1 MIAHMNIVTDVILP
15 LALAF
20 IMFVLGLGLTGGDFL
35 KVIKQPRD
43 FFVGAFSQI
52 ILLPIIAFIL
62 VKIWPIAPEL
72 AIGVM
77 IIAAAPG
84 GVTSNLLTSFA
95 KGDVALSISLTA
107 IISLLCVITIPFIVL
122 TSVGLLNDSN
132 ITQDISLFSM
142 SRDMF
147 LIVTMPVILGM
158 LIRRFASGVTLK
170 FEPIAKKISIVLF
183 VLVLLGAIAA
193 ERENVISYFAQA
205 GLITFVLNVV
215 MMIVAYC
222 VAKLLASGMKQKKC
236 ITIECGLQNGTLA
249 IFVATSIFGGGM
261 YVIPAATYSLIMFA
275 TSLILYISLEKL
287 FNKDRQTNLIFIK
300 IIIKVP

>member
-1 MIAHMNIVTDVILP
+1 MNIVTDVILP

-20 IMFVLGLGLTGGDFL
+20 IMFVLGLGLTGADFL
-35 KVIKQPRD
+35 RVIKQPRD
-43 FFVGAFSQI
+43 FFVGAFAQI

-62 VKIWPIAPEL
+62 VKTWSVSPEL

-122 TSVGLLNDSN
+122 TSVELLGGSN
-132 ITQDISLFSM
+132 IIQDISLLSM

-158 LIRRFASGVTLK
+158 LLRKLSSGVTLK
-170 FEPIAKKISIVLF
+170 LEPIAKKISIVLF

-205 GLITFVLNVV
+205 GLITLVLNII
-215 MMIVAYC
+215 MMVVAYY
-222 VAKLLASGMKQKKC
+222 VAQFLASGTAQKKC

-249 IFVATSIFGGGM
+249 IFVASSIFGGGI

-275 TSLILYISLEKL
+275 TSLI
-287 FNKDRQTNLIFIK
+287 FIYLVRK
-300 IIIKVP
+300 IV

>member
-1 MIAHMNIVTDVILP
+1 MGIVVDVFLP

-20 IMFVLGLGLTGGDFL
+20 IMFALGLGLTGKDF
-35 KVIKQPRD
+35 VRVAKQPRD
-43 FFVGAFSQI
+43 FFVGAISQV

-122 TSVGLLNDSN
+122 TSVGLLADSG
-132 ITQDISLFSM
+132 ITQDISLIGM
-142 SRDMF
+142 ARDMF
-147 LIVTMPVILGM
+147 LIVTVPVILGM
-158 LIRRFASGVTLK
+158 LFRRFASGIAST
-170 FEPIAKKISIVLF
+170 FEPIAKKISTVLF

-193 ERENVISYFAQA
+193 ERENVVSYFAQA
-205 GLITFVLNVV
+205 GLITLVLNVV
-215 MMIVAYC
+215 MMVVAYFI
-222 VAKLLASGMKQKKC
+222 AQSLASGTEQKKC

-261 YVIPAATYSLIMFA
+261 YVIPAATYSLIMFG
-275 TSLILYISLEKL
+275 TSLIFVY
-287 FNKDRQTNLIFIK
+287 LIR
-300 IIIKVP
+300 KVI

>member
-1 MIAHMNIVTDVILP
+1 MNIVTDVILP

-20 IMFVLGLGLTGGDFL
+20 IMFVLGLGLTGADFL
-35 KVIKQPRD
+35 RVIKQPRD

-52 ILLPIIAFIL
+52 ILLPIIAFVL
-62 VKIWPIAPEL
+62 VKVWSIAPEL

-107 IISLLCVITIPFIVL
+107 IISLLCVVTIPFIVL
-122 TSVGLLNDSN
+122 TSVELLGGSN
-132 ITQDISLFSM
+132 ITQDISLLGM

-147 LIVTMPVILGM
+147 LIVTVPVILGM
-158 LIRRFASGVTLK
+158 LLRQFSSGVALK
-170 FEPIAKKISIVLF
+170 LEPIAKKASIILF

-205 GLITFVLNVV
+205 GLITLILNVV
-215 MMIVAYC
+215 MMIVAYY
-222 VAKLLASGMKQKKC
+222 VAQFLASGTRQKKC

-275 TSLILYISLEKL
+275 TSLIFVYLVRK
-287 FNKDRQTNLIFIK
+287 TA
-300 IIIKVP
+300 

>member
-1 MIAHMNIVTDVILP
+1 MNIVTDVILP

-20 IMFVLGLGLTGGDFL
+20 IMFVLGLGLTGADFL
-35 KVIKQPRD
+35 RVIKQPRD
-43 FFVGAFSQI
+43 FFVGSFSQI
-52 ILLPIIAFIL
+52 ILLPIIAFLLI
-62 VKIWPIAPEL
+62 KIWPIAPEL

-107 IISLLCVITIPFIVL
+107 IISLMCVFTIPLIVL
-122 TSVGLLNDSN
+122 TSVDLLGISSVDPN
-132 ITQDISLFSM
+132 ISLASM

-147 LIVTMPVILGM
+147 LIVTVPVILGM
-158 LIRRFASGVTLK
+158 IFRKISYGIASKL
-170 FEPIAKKISIVLF
+170 EPIAKKISIILF
-183 VLVLLGAIAA
+183 ILVLLGAIAA
-193 ERENVISYFAQA
+193 ERENVVFYFAQA
-205 GLITFVLNVV
+205 GLITLVLNVV
-215 MMIVAYC
+215 MMIVAYY
-222 VAKLLASGMKQKKC
+222 VAQLLASGTKQKKC

-275 TSLILYISLEKL
+275 TSLIFVYLVK
-287 FNKDRQTNLIFIK
+287 
-300 IIIKVP
+300 KVS

>member
-1 MIAHMNIVTDVILP
+1 MNIVTDVILP

-20 IMFVLGLGLTGGDFL
+20 IMFVLGLGLTGADFL
-35 KVIKQPRD
+35 RVIKQPRD

-62 VKIWPIAPEL
+62 VKIWPIAPAL
-72 AIGVM
+72 AIGVI

-107 IISLLCVITIPFIVL
+107 IISLLSVITIPFIVL
-122 TSVGLLNDSN
+122 TSIGLLGGSN

-147 LIVTMPVILGM
+147 LIVTVPVILGM
-158 LIRRFASGVTLK
+158 LLRKFSSSVALK
-170 FEPIAKKISIVLF
+170 LEPISKKVSIILF

-205 GLITFVLNVV
+205 GLITLILNVV
-215 MMIVAYC
+215 MMIVAYY
-222 VAKLLASGMKQKKC
+222 VAQFLASGTKQKKC

-275 TSLILYISLEKL
+275 TSLIFVYLVRK
-287 FNKDRQTNLIFIK
+287 T
-300 IIIKVP
+300 V

>member
-1 MIAHMNIVTDVILP
+1 MNIVTDVILP

-20 IMFVLGLGLTGGDFL
+20 IMFALGLGLTGSDFL
-35 KVIKQPRD
+35 RVTKQPRD

-107 IISLLCVITIPFIVL
+107 IISLLCVITIPFVVL
-122 TSVGLLNDSN
+122 TSAGLLSDSN
-132 ITQDISLFSM
+132 ITQDISLFSI

-147 LIVTMPVILGM
+147 LIVTVPVLLGM
-158 LIRRFASGVTLK
+158 LLRRFISEIALK
-170 FEPIAKKISIVLF
+170 FEPIAKKVSIVLF
-183 VLVLLGAIAA
+183 VLVLVGAIAA

-205 GLITFVLNVV
+205 GLITLLLNVV
-215 MMIVAYC
+215 MMIVAYY
-222 VAKLLASGMKQKKC
+222 VAKLIASGTEQKKS

-249 IFVATSIFGGGM
+249 IFVANSIFDGGM
-261 YVIPAATYSLIMFA
+261 YVIPAATYSLIMFV
-275 TSLILYISLEKL
+275 TSLIFVYLVRK
-287 FNKDRQTNLIFIK
+287 T
-300 IIIKVP
+300 V

>member
-1 MIAHMNIVTDVILP
+1 MNIVTDVILP

-20 IMFVLGLGLTGGDFL
+20 IMFVLGLGLTGADFL
-35 KVIKQPRD
+35 RVIKQPRD

-147 LIVTMPVILGM
+147 LIVTVPVILGM
-158 LIRRFASGVTLK
+158 LLRRFASGAALK
-170 FEPIAKKISIVLF
+170 FEPIAKKYL
-183 VLVLLGAIAA
+183 
-193 ERENVISYFAQA
+193 SYFLYLFYWVQ
-205 GLITFVLNVV
+205 LQ
-215 MMIVAYC
+215 
-222 VAKLLASGMKQKKC
+222 QKEKM
-236 ITIECGLQNGTLA
+236 L
-249 IFVATSIFGGGM
+249 F
-261 YVIPAATYSLIMFA
+261 
-275 TSLILYISLEKL
+275 LILHK
-287 FNKDRQTNLIFIK
+287 QA
-300 IIIKVP
+300 

>member
-20 IMFVLGLGLTGGDFL
+20 IMFVLGLGLTGSDFL
-35 KVIKQPRD
+35 RVVKQPRD
-43 FFVGAFSQI
+43 FFVGTFSQI

-84 GVTSNLLTSFA
+84 GVTSNLLTSLA

-122 TSVGLLNDSN
+122 TSVGLLNDSS

-147 LIVTMPVILGM
+147 LIVTVPVILGM
-158 LIRRFASGVTLK
+158 LIRRFASGTAIK
-170 FEPIAKKISIVLF
+170 FEPIAKKVSIVLF

-275 TSLILYISLEKL
+275 TSLIFVYLVRK
-287 FNKDRQTNLIFIK
+287 T
-300 IIIKVP
+300 V

>member
-1 MIAHMNIVTDVILP
+1 MNIVTDVILP

-20 IMFVLGLGLTGGDFL
+20 IMFVLGLGLTSADFL
-35 KVIKQPRD
+35 RVAKQPRD
-43 FFVGAFSQI
+43 FFVGSFSQLLI
-52 ILLPIIAFIL
+52 LPIIAFIL

-84 GVTSNLLTSFA
+84 GVTSNLLTSFS

-107 IISLLCVITIPFIVL
+107 IISLLCVFTIPFIVL
-122 TSVGLLNDSN
+122 TSVELLGVSEVDSN
-132 ITQDISLFSM
+132 ISLASM

-147 LIVTMPVILGM
+147 LIVTVPVILGM
-158 LIRRFASGVTLK
+158 LLRKISYKIATN
-170 FEPIAKKISIVLF
+170 FEPIAKKISIILF

-205 GLITFVLNVV
+205 GLITLTLNVV
-215 MMIVAYC
+215 MMLVAYYI
-222 VAKLLASGMKQKKC
+222 AQLLASGTKQKKC

-249 IFVATSIFGGGM
+249 IFVATSVFGGGI
-261 YVIPAATYSLIMFA
+261 YVIPAATYSLIMFG
-275 TSLILYISLEKL
+275 TSLI
-287 FNKDRQTNLIFIK
+287 FIYLVK
-300 IIIKVP
+300 KVD

>member
-1 MIAHMNIVTDVILP
+1 MGIVIDVFLP

-20 IMFVLGLGLTGGDFL
+20 IMFALGLGLTGNDFL
-35 KVIKQPRD
+35 RVAKQPRD

-52 ILLPIIAFIL
+52 ILLPVIAFIL
-62 VKIWPIAPEL
+62 VKIWPIPPEL

-107 IISLLCVITIPFIVL
+107 IISLLSVITIPFIVL
-122 TSVGLLNDSN
+122 TAVGLLADSS
-132 ITQDISLFSM
+132 ITQDISLIGM
-142 SRDMF
+142 ARDMF
-147 LIVTMPVILGM
+147 LIVTVPVILG
-158 LIRRFASGVTLK
+158 LLFRRFASGIAST
-170 FEPIAKKISIVLF
+170 FEPIAKKISTVLF

-193 ERENVISYFAQA
+193 ERENVVSYFAQA
-205 GLITFVLNVV
+205 GLITLVLNVV
-215 MMIVAYC
+215 MMVVAYL
-222 VAKLLASGMKQKKC
+222 VAQSLASGTKQKKC

-275 TSLILYISLEKL
+275 TSLIFVFLVRKTI
-287 FNKDRQTNLIFIK
+287 
-300 IIIKVP
+300 

>member
-1 MIAHMNIVTDVILP
+1 MGIVTDVFLP

-20 IMFVLGLGLTGGDFL
+20 IMFSLGLGLAGNDFL
-35 KVIKQPRD
+35 RVVRQSRD

-84 GVTSNLLTSFA
+84 GVTSNILTSFA

-107 IISLLCVITIPFIVL
+107 IISLLSVITIPFIVL
-122 TSVGLLNDSN
+122 TSVGLLSN
-132 ITQDISLFSM
+132 INVTQDISLITM
-142 SRDMF
+142 SRDIF
-147 LIVTMPVILGM
+147 LIVTVPVILGM
-158 LIRRFASGVTLK
+158 LFRRFFSKITSK
-170 FEPIAKKISIVLF
+170 FESIAKKISTALF

-193 ERENVISYFAQA
+193 ERENVVSYFAQA
-205 GLITFVLNVV
+205 GLITLVLNIIMMVV
-215 MMIVAYC
+215 AFYL
-222 VAKLLASGMKQKKC
+222 AHLLGSKAEQKKC

-249 IFVATSIFGGGM
+249 IFVATSIFGGGV

-275 TSLILYISLEKL
+275 TSLIFVYLV
-287 FNKDRQTNLIFIK
+287 RK
-300 IIIKVP
+300 IV

>member
-1 MIAHMNIVTDVILP
+1 MNIVTDVILP

-20 IMFVLGLGLTGGDFL
+20 IMFVLGLGLTGADFL
-35 KVIKQPRD
+35 RVIKQPRD

-62 VKIWPIAPEL
+62 VKAWSIAPEL

-107 IISLLCVITIPFIVL
+107 IISLLSVVTIPFIVL
-122 TSVGLLNDSN
+122 TSVELLGGSN
-132 ITQDISLFSM
+132 IAQDISLLSM

-147 LIVTMPVILGM
+147 LIVTVPVILGM
-158 LIRRFASGVTLK
+158 LLRKFSSGVALK
-170 FEPIAKKISIVLF
+170 LEPIAKKVSIVLF

-205 GLITFVLNVV
+205 GLITLILNVV
-215 MMIVAYC
+215 MMIVAYY
-222 VAKLLASGMKQKKC
+222 VAQFLASGTKQKKS

-261 YVIPAATYSLIMFA
+261 YVIPAATYSLIMFV
-275 TSLILYISLEKL
+275 TSLIFVYLVRKA
-287 FNKDRQTNLIFIK
+287 
-300 IIIKVP
+300 V

>member
-1 MIAHMNIVTDVILP
+1 MNIVTDVILP

-20 IMFVLGLGLTGGDFL
+20 IMFVLGLGLTGSDFL
-35 KVIKQPRD
+35 RVVKQPRD

-84 GVTSNLLTSFA
+84 GVTSNLLTSLA

-122 TSVGLLNDSN
+122 TSVGLLSDSS

-147 LIVTMPVILGM
+147 LIVTVPVILGM
-158 LIRRFASGVTLK
+158 LIRSFASGAALK

-275 TSLILYISLEKL
+275 TSLIFVYLVRK
-287 FNKDRQTNLIFIK
+287 T
-300 IIIKVP
+300 V

>member
-1 MIAHMNIVTDVILP
+1 MNIVTDVILP

-20 IMFVLGLGLTGGDFL
+20 IMFVLGLGLTGADFL
-35 KVIKQPRD
+35 RVIRQPRD
-43 FFVGAFSQI
+43 FLVGFFSQI
-52 ILLPIIAFIL
+52 ILLPIVAFIL

-107 IISLLCVITIPFIVL
+107 IISLLCVITIPFIIL
-122 TSVGLLNDSN
+122 TSAELLTGTN
-132 ITQDISLFSM
+132 IAQDISLLSM

-147 LIVTMPVILGM
+147 LIVTVPVILGM
-158 LIRRFASGVTLK
+158 LLRKFSSRIALK
-170 FEPIAKKISIVLF
+170 FEPIAKKVSIFLF
-183 VLVLLGAIAA
+183 VIVLLGAIAA

-205 GLITFVLNVV
+205 GFITLALNVI
-215 MMIVAYC
+215 MMVIAYYVAQ
-222 VAKLLASGMKQKKC
+222 LLASGKEQKKC

-275 TSLILYISLEKL
+275 TSLIFVYLVRKA
-287 FNKDRQTNLIFIK
+287 
-300 IIIKVP
+300 V

>member
-1 MIAHMNIVTDVILP
+1 MNIVTDLILP

-20 IMFVLGLGLTGGDFL
+20 IMFVLGLGLTGADFL
-35 KVIKQPRD
+35 RVIKQPRD

-62 VKIWPIAPEL
+62 VKIWSIAPEL

-122 TSVGLLNDSN
+122 TSVELLGGSN
-132 ITQDISLFSM
+132 ITKDISLFSM

-147 LIVTMPVILGM
+147 LIVTVPVVLGM
-158 LIRRFASGVTLK
+158 LLRKFSSGVALK
-170 FEPIAKKISIVLF
+170 SEPIAKKISIVLF

-205 GLITFVLNVV
+205 GLITLILNVV
-215 MMIVAYC
+215 MMIVAYY
-222 VAKLLASGMKQKKC
+222 VAQFLASGTKQKKC

-275 TSLILYISLEKL
+275 TSLIFVYLVRK
-287 FNKDRQTNLIFIK
+287 T
-300 IIIKVP
+300 V

>member
-1 MIAHMNIVTDVILP
+1 MNIVTDVILP

-20 IMFVLGLGLTGGDFL
+20 IMFVLGLGLTGTDFSR
-35 KVIKQPRD
+35 VIKQPRD
-43 FFVGAFSQI
+43 FFVGALSQV
-52 ILLPIIAFIL
+52 ILLPVIAFIL

-107 IISLLCVITIPFIVL
+107 IISLFSVITIPFIVL
-122 TSVGLLNDSN
+122 TSVELLGGSN

-147 LIVTMPVILGM
+147 LIVTVPVILGM
-158 LIRRFASGVTLK
+158 LLRKFSSGVALK
-170 FEPIAKKISIVLF
+170 LEPIAKKVSIILF

-205 GLITFVLNVV
+205 GLITLILNVV
-215 MMIVAYC
+215 MMIVAYY
-222 VAKLLASGMKQKKC
+222 VAHFLASGTKQKKC

-275 TSLILYISLEKL
+275 TSLIFVYLVRKA
-287 FNKDRQTNLIFIK
+287 
-300 IIIKVP
+300 V

>member
-1 MIAHMNIVTDVILP
+1 MGIITDIILP

-20 IMFVLGLGLTGGDFL
+20 IMFALGLGLTGKDFL
-35 KVIKQPRD
+35 RVAKQPRD

-62 VKIWPIAPEL
+62 VKIWPWPIAPEL

-84 GVTSNLLTSFA
+84 GVTSNILTSFA

-107 IISLLCVITIPFIVL
+107 IISLLSVITIPFIVL
-122 TSVGLLNDSN
+122 TSVGLLSN
-132 ITQDISLFSM
+132 TGITEDISLFSM

-147 LIVTMPVILGM
+147 LIVTVPVILGM
-158 LIRRFASGVTLK
+158 LLRRFASGAAIK

-205 GLITFVLNVV
+205 GLITLVLNVV
-215 MMIVAYC
+215 MMIVAYF
-222 VAKLLASGMKQKKC
+222 VAQSFASGTKQKKS

-275 TSLILYISLEKL
+275 TSLIFVYQVRKA
-287 FNKDRQTNLIFIK
+287 
-300 IIIKVP
+300 V